1 MDIQVYIMSKR
12 AFLFK
17 MSDSACMNS
26 LLNYL
31 KHQSNVGVLFQNFL
45 NSTRF
50 YQCFFCFLPFHLGS
64 FSLVFDNHK

>member
-26 LLNYL
+26 LFNYL
-31 KHQSNVGVLFQNFL
+31 KHKSNVGVLFQNFL

-50 YQCFFCFLPFHLGS
+50 YQCFFLFSPFSPWIFFLS
-64 FSLVFDNHK
+64 I

>member
-26 LLNYL
+26 LFNYL

-50 YQCFFCFLPFHLGS
+50 YQCFFLVSPFSPWIFFLS
-64 FSLVFDNHK
+64 I

>member
-26 LLNYL
+26 LFNYL

-50 YQCFFCFLPFHLGS
+50 YQCFCFV
-64 FSLVFDNHK
+64 FSLFTLDLFP

>member
-26 LLNYL
+26 LFNYL

-50 YQCFFCFLPFHLGS
+50 CQFLFLFSPFSPWIFFLS
-64 FSLVFDNHK
+64 I

>member
-26 LLNYL
+26 LFNYL

-50 YQCFFCFLPFHLGS
+50 YQFFFV
-64 FSLVFDNHK
+64 FSLFTLDLFP

>member
-1 MDIQVYIMSKR
+1 MSKR

-17 MSDSACMNS
+17 MAESACMNS
-26 LLNYL
+26 LFNYL

-50 YQCFFCFLPFHLGS
+50 DQFFFV
-64 FSLVFDNHK
+64 FSLFTLDLFP